1 MKESPSSNAET
12 AEPSLQQVR
21 VRSVRSCNFRYA
33 GRLSNENARFLTG
46 LHQKFALNVT
56 TSLELYLGATLRLTP
71 VSLEQLAIQDYVA
84 GVAPNNYL
92 LPCAIG
98 EMDSNC
104 IIEMDTG
111 ILLPIIDLLLGGGG
125 QLAGDSRELTELDEQ
140 IVESVIALI
149 VSELERSWSALSLTL
164 TPGRCVKPSMIQHMF
179 RANEKLVLLVFEMT
193 IGDATTGSFN
203 LVLPS
208 PFVGYLLRRL
218 KVSQS
223 KKVSSLRLRIPDL
236 RERILDGVFVVSSD
250 IVQMRVLVKDLVD
263 LKPGSILRTGTP
275 VKYPGRLTVKD
286 AEIFEV
292 LPVRVGQKKAAQLTI
307 RCQEPPV
314 TKELA

>member
-1 MKESPSSNAET
+1 MESHSSNAET
-12 AEPSLQQVR
+12 MAEASAQQAR
-21 VRSVRSCNFRYA
+21 VPSVRSCNFRYA

-56 TSLELYLGATLRLTP
+56 TALELYLGATLRLTP
-71 VSLEQLAIQDYVA
+71 VSLEQLAIQDYVV
-84 GVAPNNYL
+84 GLVPNNYL

-98 EMDSNC
+98 GMDSNC
-104 IIEMDTG
+104 ILEMDTG
-111 ILLPIIDLLLGGGG
+111 ILWPIIDLLLGGAG
-125 QLAGDSRELTELDEQ
+125 QLAGDYRELTELDEK

-164 TPGRCVKPSMIQHMF
+164 TPGRCIKPTLIQHMF

-193 IGDATTGSFN
+193 IGGTTGSFN

-208 PFVGYLLRRL
+208 PFVGFLLRRL

-223 KKVSSLRLRIPDL
+223 KKVSGLRLPIPGL

-250 IVQMRVLVKDLVD
+250 VVQMRVLVKDFVD

-275 VKYPGRLTVKD
+275 VKNPGRLTVEG
-286 AEIFEV
+286 AEIFEA
-292 LPVRVGQKKAAQLTI
+292 LPVRVGRKKAAQLTV
-307 RCQEPPV
+307 RCQEPPI
-314 TKELA
+314 TKE

>member
-1 MKESPSSNAET
+1 MESPSSNAET
-12 AEPSLQQVR
+12 MAEASSQQAR
-21 VRSVRSCNFRYA
+21 VPSVRSCNFRYA

-71 VSLEQLAIQDYVA
+71 VSLEQLAIQDYVV
-84 GVAPNNYL
+84 GLVPNNYL
-92 LPCAIG
+92 LPCTIG
-98 EMDSNC
+98 GMDSNC
-104 IIEMDTG
+104 ILEMDTS
-111 ILLPIIDLLLGGGG
+111 ILWPIIDLLLGGAG
-125 QLAGDSRELTELDEQ
+125 QLAGDSRELTELDEK
-140 IVESVIALI
+140 IVESVITLI

-164 TPGRCVKPSMIQHMF
+164 TPARCIKPTMIQHLF

-193 IGDATTGSFN
+193 IGGTTGSFN

-208 PFVGYLLRRL
+208 PFVGFLLRRL

-223 KKVSSLRLRIPDL
+223 KKISSLRAAIPGL

-250 IVQMRVLVKDLVD
+250 IVEMRVLLKDFVD
-263 LKPGSILRTGTP
+263 LKPGSILRTSTP
-275 VKYPGRLTVKD
+275 VKNPGRLTVED
-286 AEIFEV
+286 AEIFEA
-292 LPVRVGQKKAAQLTI
+292 LPVRVGRKKAAQLTA

-314 TKELA
+314 TKE